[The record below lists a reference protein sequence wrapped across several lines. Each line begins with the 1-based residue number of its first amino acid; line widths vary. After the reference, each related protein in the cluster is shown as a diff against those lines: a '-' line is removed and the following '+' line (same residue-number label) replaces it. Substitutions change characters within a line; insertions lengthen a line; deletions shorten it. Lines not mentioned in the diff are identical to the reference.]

1 MYSLG
6 LWDLNAGSRWTPGSG
21 HTSGVLKQECG
32 ATCRRQSPGPEALEL
47 PHIGAVRAPEVSEH
61 MLKASVS

>member
-1 MYSLG
+1 MYSGPPGPECWLPDGLLG
-6 LWDLNAGSRWTPGSG
+6 QAIPQG
-21 HTSGVLKQECG
+21 CG
-32 ATCRRQSPGPEALEL
+32 ASCRCQSPGPEALEL